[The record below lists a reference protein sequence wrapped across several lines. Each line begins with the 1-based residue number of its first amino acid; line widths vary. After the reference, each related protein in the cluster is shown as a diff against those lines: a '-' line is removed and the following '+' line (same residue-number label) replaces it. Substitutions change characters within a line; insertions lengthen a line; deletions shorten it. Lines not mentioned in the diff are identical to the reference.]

1 MDSQELNVNVG
12 DRVVISRPRSVGSF
26 AASVERLSAVS
37 AVRAKSFDAG
47 GLCFRND
54 GREWGGRNRVRLA
67 AQEELEALAGSLI
80 VSDDRNSLERPER
93 AREDAI
99 LAFLLSSR
107 HEKEWLKLGL
117 DELRRIAALHGI
129 QSGRKEPLQAV
140 PAREMN

>member
-1 MDSQELNVNVG
+1 MLQVLGFSKGESMDSQELNVNVG

-26 AASVERLSAVS
+26 AASVDWFSTVS

-67 AQEELEALAGSLI
+67 AREELEAK
-80 VSDDRNSLERPER
+80 
-93 AREDAI
+93 EDAI

-129 QSGRKEPLQAV
+129 KSGRKEPLRGVA
-140 PAREMN
+140 ASAMD